1 MGLFSFFYP
10 WGIILQL
17 IAVVHFIR
25 RRPDNNWLLA
35 IFFLGPPGALVY
47 IFVEMVPDLS
57 LLRQSYDSYGRKKK
71 IRHLEAL
78 VLANPSPGNYEELA
92 ECYLDQK
99 KFARARECYDKVLSR
114 PGDHVDAHYRRAIAA
129 LQLGD
134 AAAAKPDLEHVIA
147 REPRY
152 DSHRAMALLAHACAQ
167 TGDAAQALVLFARV
181 TEASTLPETYYN
193 YASFLASQGRADE
206 ARTWAQRLVAHRD
219 SMPLYVRRRER
230 PWFRKAK
237 ALLKRLPKGGPG
249 PKAQGPGVSTG

>member
-25 RRPDNNWLLA
+25 RRPDNIWLFA

-47 IFVEMVPDLS
+47 IFVEMLPDLS
-57 LLRQSYDSYGRKKK
+57 LLRQSYDSFGRKKK
-71 IRHLEAL
+71 IRQLEAL
-78 VLANPSPGNYEELA
+78 VLANPAPGNYEELA
-92 ECYLDQK
+92 ECYLDEK

-134 AAAAKPDLEHVIA
+134 AAAAKADLEHVIA

-152 DSHRAMALLAHACAQ
+152 DSHRAMALLAHAAAQ
-167 TGDAAQALVLFARV
+167 TGDTAQATDLFARV
-181 TEASTLPETYYN
+181 SEASTLPETYYN
-193 YASFLASQGRADE
+193 YASYLASQGRADD
-206 ARTWAQRLVAHRD
+206 ARAWAQRLVALRD

-230 PWFRKAK
+230 PWFRKTK
-237 ALLKRLPKGGPG
+237 ALLKRLPKAGPTH
-249 PKAQGPGVSTG
+249 KAQNAG

>member
-1 MGLFSFFYP
+1 MGFFWFFYP

-25 RRPDNNWLLA
+25 RRPDNSWLFV
-35 IFFLGPPGALVY
+35 IFFFGPPGALIY
-47 IFVEMVPDLS
+47 IFVEIVPDLS

-71 IRHLEAL
+71 IRHLESL
-78 VLANPSPGNYEELA
+78 VLANPAPGNYEELA
-92 ECYLDQK
+92 ECYLDDK

-114 PGDHVDAHYRRAIAA
+114 PGDNVDAHYRRAIAE

-134 AAAAKPDLEHVIA
+134 AAAAKPDLEHVMA

-167 TGDAAQALVLFARV
+167 TGDAAQATVLFARV
-181 TEASTLPETYYN
+181 TESSTLPETYYN
-193 YASFLASQGRADE
+193 YASFLASQGKADE
-206 ARTWAQRLVAHRD
+206 ARTWVHRLVALRD

-237 ALLKRLPKGGPG
+237 ALLKRLPKAGPT
-249 PKAQGPGVSTG
+249 PTAQGPSPSPG

>member
-1 MGLFSFFYP
+1 MGLFWFFYP

-25 RRPDNNWLLA
+25 RRPDNSWLFV
-35 IFFLGPPGALVY
+35 IFFFGPPGALVY
-47 IFVEMVPDLS
+47 IFVEIVPDLS
-57 LLRQSYDSYGRKKK
+57 LLRQSYDSFGRKKK
-71 IRHLEAL
+71 IRHLESL
-78 VLANPSPGNYEELA
+78 VLANPAPGNYEELA
-92 ECYLDQK
+92 ECYLDDK

-114 PGDHVDAHYRRAIAA
+114 PGDNVDAHYRRAIAA

-134 AAAAKPDLEHVIA
+134 AAAAKLDLEHVIA

-167 TGDAAQALVLFARV
+167 TGDAAQATVLFARV
-181 TEASTLPETYYN
+181 TESSTLPETYYN
-193 YASFLASQGRADE
+193 YASFLASQGQADE
-206 ARTWAQRLVAHRD
+206 ARTWVQRLVALRD

-237 ALLKRLPKGGPG
+237 ALLKRLPKAGPT
-249 PKAQGPGVSTG
+249 PQAQGPSTSAG

>member
-1 MGLFSFFYP
+1 MGFFWFFYP

-25 RRPDNNWLLA
+25 RRPDNSWLFV
-35 IFFLGPPGALVY
+35 IFFFGPPGALVY
-47 IFVEMVPDLS
+47 IFVEIVPDLS
-57 LLRQSYDSYGRKKK
+57 LLRQSYDSFGRRKK
-71 IRHLEAL
+71 IRHLESL
-78 VLANPSPGNYEELA
+78 VLANPAPGNYEELA
-92 ECYLDQK
+92 ECYLDDK

-114 PGDHVDAHYRRAIAA
+114 PGDNVDAHYRRAIAA

-134 AAAAKPDLEHVIA
+134 AAAAKLDLEHVIA

-167 TGDAAQALVLFARV
+167 TGDAAQATVLFARV
-181 TEASTLPETYYN
+181 TESSTLPETYYN
-193 YASFLASQGRADE
+193 YASFLASQGKADE
-206 ARTWAQRLVAHRD
+206 ARTWVQRLVALRD

-237 ALLKRLPKGGPG
+237 ALLKRLPKAGPT
-249 PKAQGPGVSTG
+249 PQAQGPSTSAG

>member
-1 MGLFSFFYP
+1 MGFLSFFYP

-17 IAVVHFIR
+17 FAVVHFIR
-25 RRPDNNWLLA
+25 RRPDNSWLFV
-35 IFFLGPPGALVY
+35 IFFFGPPGALVY
-47 IFVEMVPDLS
+47 IFVEIVPDLS
-57 LLRQSYDSYGRKKK
+57 LLRQSYDSFGRRKK
-71 IRHLEAL
+71 IHRLEAL

-92 ECYLDQK
+92 ECYLDDR
-99 KFARARECYDKVLSR
+99 KFARARECYDKALSR

-134 AAAAKPDLEHVIA
+134 AAAARLDFEHVIA

-167 TGDAAQALVLFARV
+167 TGDAAQASALFARV
-181 TEASTLPETYYN
+181 TESSTLPETYFN
-193 YASFLASQGRADE
+193 YASFLASQGKAED
-206 ARTWAQRLVAHRD
+206 ARTWAQRIIAHRD

-237 ALLKRLPKGGPG
+237 ALLKRLPKAGPG
-249 PKAQGPGVSTG
+249 PKAQGPSASA